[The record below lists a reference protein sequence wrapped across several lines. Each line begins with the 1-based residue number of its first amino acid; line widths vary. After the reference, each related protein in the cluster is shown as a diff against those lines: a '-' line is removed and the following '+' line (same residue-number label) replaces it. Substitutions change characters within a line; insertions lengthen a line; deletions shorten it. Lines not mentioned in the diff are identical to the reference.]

1 MTWGYGDKWRK
12 HSSYALL
19 IALLL
24 AALLPAEAARAQT
37 TPPLSYTFQEC
48 DQVKEANLRD
58 ELNRITQAVFAEEQG
73 GMDVAAIVD
82 RNWVALNLDAKVDA
96 AVDAATDMVR
106 DEEGIWEVFVSGWS
120 PAKAEELTRKI
131 ATYAFK
137 SLAFREAFDQF
148 SLDITADVVSQIRL
162 MTAKSASSALL
173 CVQTFIGDTMSPTLA
188 AVLEVQIN
196 ERLDEI
202 GPGLNDENADWL
214 VIAKANPNLLTG
226 VGVIVVTQIAKGL
239 AKKLAQQLAGRVVT
253 RILGR
258 VITAPIPLV
267 GWLIGAGLIVW
278 DLFNAREGSLP
289 QIRDALQDPEVKKE
303 IRAQVAEKVGDE
315 LRVELPQLARS
326 VSNDVFSQ
334 WQEFRKKYVRML
346 ELAESNVRFR
356 AILDNTAVDDVKKLA
371 EFVAVVEAKLGPER
385 LDSLIDKGLL
395 ERILGLPEEVLVML
409 DLGVDPDEVIAWAD
423 LAGELIV
430 NVIDMELYRVASSSD
445 FRDRADLGRVLALED
460 VELIQKV
467 MMLVQDERVALLGL
481 PTAHITQ
488 VLDALS
494 AEDLSWLA
502 RKYLAALQPQKT
514 NLLVDRILRVPE
526 LIPELKVDS
535 VRETLLESQNFVAT
549 LNYLTQRTK
558 ETPPLGQVIQMLA
571 ALGPV
576 LSGELPW
583 ALFWRYDGST
593 FRMSIYV
600 LAGLIILYFARG
612 RIFPRRRQQD
622 VNVTVVLPESR
633 GRDENDTNV
642 KKIESRSGG
651 EDGP

>member
-1 MTWGYGDKWRK
+1 MIRVYTGKVRAY
-12 HSSYALL
+12 SSYALL

-24 AALLPAEAARAQT
+24 AALFPAEAARAQT

-58 ELNRITQAVFAEEQG
+58 ELNRITQAVFADEQG

-82 RNWVALNLDAKVDA
+82 RNWVALNLDTKVDA
-96 AVDAATDMVR
+96 AVDAATEKVM
-106 DEEGIWEVFVSGWS
+106 EETGFWDRLISGWS
-120 PAKAEELTRKI
+120 PTKAEELTREVAK
-131 ATYAFK
+131 YAFD
-137 SLAFREAFDQF
+137 SPDFRESFDLL
-148 SLDITADVVSQIRL
+148 SLNITDDVVADIRF
-162 MTAKSASSALL
+162 MTVKSASSALL
-173 CVQTFIGDTMSPTLA
+173 CVQTFIGDTMSPTMA
-188 AVLEVQIN
+188 AVLEEQIQA
-196 ERLDEI
+196 RLDEI
-202 GPGLNDENADWL
+202 RVGPDADVNILDIVKTNPEL
-214 VIAKANPNLLTG
+214 VGG
-226 VGVIVVTQIAKGL
+226 VGIIIGTQIAKRLAQRL
-239 AKKLAQQLAGRVVT
+239 AKQIVGKVVGRILARAGSAIIPLAGW
-253 RILGR
+253 
-258 VITAPIPLV
+258 VIGGVLIIIDLINAPK
-267 GWLIGAGLIVW
+267 
-278 DLFNAREGSLP
+278 GSLP
-289 QIRDALQDPEVKKE
+289 LIRDALQDPKVKEE
-303 IRAQVAEKVGDE
+303 IQAQVAEKVGDE

-346 ELAESNVRFR
+346 ELAETNVRFR
-356 AILDNTAVDDVKKLA
+356 AILDHTAVDDVKKLA
-371 EFVAVVEAKLGPER
+371 EFVAVVEAKLGTER

-395 ERILGLPEEVLVML
+395 ERILGLPEEVLIML
-409 DLGVDPDEVIAWAD
+409 DLGVDPDDVIAWAD

-430 NVIDMELYRVASSSD
+430 EVIELELYRVASPSD
-445 FRDRADLGRVLALED
+445 FRDRADLERVLALED

-481 PTAHITQ
+481 PTAHIKQ

-494 AEDLSWLA
+494 VEDLSWLA
-502 RKYLAALQPQKT
+502 RKYLAALQPQKA

-526 LIPELKVDS
+526 LIPELKVES
-535 VRETLLESQNFVAT
+535 VRETLLESQDFEET

-558 ETPPLGQVIQMLA
+558 ETPQLGQVVQMLA
-571 ALGPV
+571 AIGPV
-576 LSGELPW
+576 FSGELPW

-593 FRMSIYV
+593 LRMSIYV

-642 KKIESRSGG
+642 KRIESRSGG

>member
-1 MTWGYGDKWRK
+1 MFGTC
-12 HSSYALL
+12 
-19 IALLL
+19 I
-24 AALLPAEAARAQT
+24 
-37 TPPLSYTFQEC
+37 
-48 DQVKEANLRD
+48 
-58 ELNRITQAVFAEEQG
+58 
-73 GMDVAAIVD
+73 
-82 RNWVALNLDAKVDA
+82 
-96 AVDAATDMVR
+96 
-106 DEEGIWEVFVSGWS
+106 
-120 PAKAEELTRKI
+120 
-131 ATYAFK
+131 
-137 SLAFREAFDQF
+137 
-148 SLDITADVVSQIRL
+148 
-162 MTAKSASSALL
+162 
-173 CVQTFIGDTMSPTLA
+173 
-188 AVLEVQIN
+188 
-196 ERLDEI
+196 
-202 GPGLNDENADWL
+202 
-214 VIAKANPNLLTG
+214 
-226 VGVIVVTQIAKGL
+226 
-239 AKKLAQQLAGRVVT
+239 
-253 RILGR
+253 
-258 VITAPIPLV
+258 
-267 GWLIGAGLIVW
+267 
-278 DLFNAREGSLP
+278 NAREGSLP
-289 QIRDALQDPEVKKE
+289 QIRDALQDPEVKEE

-346 ELAESNVRFR
+346 ELAETNVRFR
-356 AILDNTAVDDVKKLA
+356 EILDNTAVDDVKKLA
-371 EFVAVVEAKLGPER
+371 EFVAVVEAKLSPER
-385 LDSLIDKGLL
+385 LDSLIDNGHFQ
-395 ERILGLPEEVLVML
+395 RIFGLPEEVLIML

-430 NVIDMELYRVASSSD
+430 NVIDMELYRVASPSD
-445 FRDRADLGRVLALED
+445 FRDRADLERVLALED

-467 MMLVQDERVALLGL
+467 MMLVQDERSSLLGL
-481 PTAHITQ
+481 PTAHIKQ

-494 AEDLSWLA
+494 VEDLSWLA
-502 RKYLAALQPQKT
+502 RKYLAVLQPQKT

-535 VRETLLESQNFVAT
+535 VGETLLESQDFEAT

-593 FRMSIYV
+593 LRLSIYV

-642 KKIESRSGG
+642 KRIESLSGG

>member
-1 MTWGYGDKWRK
+1 MTWGYGAKWRQ
-12 HSSYALL
+12 HSACAFL

-96 AVDAATDMVR
+96 AVDAATQNVM
-106 DEEGIWEVFVSGWS
+106 EETGFWDRLISGWS
-120 PAKAEELTRKI
+120 PTKAEELTREVAK
-131 ATYAFK
+131 YAFD
-137 SLAFREAFDQF
+137 SPDFRESFDLL
-148 SLDITADVVSQIRL
+148 SLNITDDVVADIRF
-162 MTAKSASSALL
+162 MTVKSASSALL
-173 CVQTFIGDTMSPTLA
+173 CVQTFIGDTMSPTMA
-188 AVLEVQIN
+188 AVLEEQIQA
-196 ERLDEI
+196 RLDEI
-202 GPGLNDENADWL
+202 RVGPDADVNILDIVKTNPEL
-214 VIAKANPNLLTG
+214 VGG
-226 VGVIVVTQIAKGL
+226 VGIIIGTQIAKRLAQRL
-239 AKKLAQQLAGRVVT
+239 AKQIVGKVVGRILARAGSAIIPLAGW
-253 RILGR
+253 
-258 VITAPIPLV
+258 VIGGV
-267 GWLIGAGLIVW
+267 LIIIDLI
-278 DLFNAREGSLP
+278 NAREGSLP
-289 QIRDALQDPEVKKE
+289 QIRDALQDPEVKEE

-346 ELAESNVRFR
+346 ELAETNVRFR

-395 ERILGLPEEVLVML
+395 ERILGLPEEVLIML

-430 NVIDMELYRVASSSD
+430 EVIELELYRVASPSD
-445 FRDRADLGRVLALED
+445 FRDRADLERVLALED

-481 PTAHITQ
+481 PTAHIKQ

-494 AEDLSWLA
+494 VEDLSWLA
-502 RKYLAALQPQKT
+502 RKYLAVLQPQKT

-535 VRETLLESQNFVAT
+535 VRETLLESQDFEAT

-558 ETPPLGQVIQMLA
+558 ETPQLGQVIQMLA
-571 ALGPV
+571 AIGPV
-576 LSGELPW
+576 FSGELPW

-593 FRMSIYV
+593 LRMSIYV